1 MTYPE
6 AVAYIENHTWSKSRL
21 GLERTR
27 ALLHA
32 LGDPQKRLRFVHV
45 AGSNG
50 KGSTCAMLERILRAA
65 GYRTGLYISPYI
77 QDFCERIQLS
87 GGNIP
92 HDRLTAIT
100 ERVAAAADVMDDH
113 PSQFELVTAIG
124 MLYFLEEGCDIVVL
138 EVGMGGALDSTNV
151 IDAPEAAVLT
161 NIGLEHTEYLGSTV
175 TAIAETKAGI
185 VKPGCACV
193 CYDGAAE
200 AAAVVRRICAER
212 GVPLTEADFAQ
223 IEPLAS
229 SLAGQRFSYRGEEYD
244 LALLGRHQLYNAAV
258 ALETVG
264 VLRAR
269 GWAIGEDAVRTGLRD
284 VRWPA
289 RLEVLSREPL
299 FLLDGGHNPQ
309 CAEALAASLQ
319 ELLPDG
325 RAVFLMGVLA
335 DKDYPQIVDILA
347 PLAAEFICLTPVSDR
362 ALPAADLAA
371 FLTERGLTAHAC
383 DGIPEG
389 IEAALDAGG
398 PVIAFGS
405 LYLAGAVRT
414 AFPAALRRHLRRTR
428 LAARNRMTPMRC
440 GFLSD
445 RVVRHIRQLPA
456 YEAAKTVMIYR
467 AIRGEVRLQALESQD
482 GRDKRFVYPLCADG
496 RQLEARLP
504 LAPDAWIPGPFGIEE
519 PDPER
524 SELVDPAEIDL
535 VICPCSVFD
544 EAGNRLGMG
553 AGYYDRFLPAC
564 GNAFVAAAAFE
575 LQKADAIPAEPWDF
589 PMDAVVTE
597 NTAYKKN
604 DRVDR
609 T

>member
-1 MTYPE
+1 MTCEE
-6 AVAYIENHTWSKSRL
+6 AVAYIENYTWSKSRL

-32 LGDPQKRLRFVHV
+32 LGDPQKQLKFVHV

-77 QDFCERIQLS
+77 QDFCERIQLA
-87 GGNIP
+87 GENIP
-92 HDRLTAIT
+92 RDRLAAVT
-100 ERVAAAADVMDDH
+100 ERVAAAADAMDDH

-124 MLYFLEEGCDIVVL
+124 MVYFAEEHADLVVL

-161 NIGLEHTEYLGSTV
+161 NIGLEHTEYLGDTV
-175 TAIAETKAGI
+175 AAIAETKAGI
-185 VKPGCACV
+185 VKPGCSCV
-193 CYDGAAE
+193 CYDGDPE

-212 GVPLTEADFAQ
+212 GVPLTEADFTQ
-223 IEPLAS
+223 IEPRES
-229 SLAGQRFSYRGEEYD
+229 SLDGQRFSYRGTEYD
-244 LALLGRHQLYNAAV
+244 LSLLGRHQLYNAAV

-264 VLRAR
+264 VLRGR
-269 GWAIGEDAVRTGLRD
+269 GWAIDEAAVQTGLRE

-289 RLEVLSREPL
+289 RLEVLGREPL

-309 CAEALAASLQ
+309 CAEALAGSLK
-319 ELLPDG
+319 ELLPG
-325 RAVFLMGVLA
+325 EKAVFLMGVLA
-335 DKDYPQIVDILA
+335 DKDYPAIVDTLA
-347 PLAAEFICLTPVSDR
+347 PLASAFFCLTPLSDR
-362 ALPAADLAA
+362 ALPADDLAA
-371 FLTERGLTAHAC
+371 FLAARGLPAQAC
-383 DGIPEG
+383 GDIPAG
-389 IEAALDAGG
+389 IEAALEAGG
-398 PVIAFGS
+398 PVVAFGS

-414 AFPAALRRHLRRTR
+414 EFPAVYRRHLRKTK
-428 LAARNRMTPMRC
+428 LAVRNRMTPLRC

-445 RVVRHIRQLPA
+445 RVVRRLRQLPE

-467 AIRGEVRLQALESQD
+467 AVRGEVRLQALEAAD
-482 GRDKRFVYPLCADG
+482 GHEKRFVYPRCLDG
-496 RQLEARLP
+496 GAMEARRP

-519 PDPER
+519 PDPAR
-524 SELVDPAEIDL
+524 SERVDPAEIDL

-544 EAGNRLGMG
+544 ESGSRLGMG

-564 GNAFVAAAAFE
+564 ENAFVAAAAFE
-575 LQKADAIPAEPWDF
+575 LQKAAAIPAEPWDR

-597 NTAYKKN
+597 DAAY
-604 DRVDR
+604 RR
-609 T
+609 

>member
-1 MTYPE
+1 MTYAD

-32 LGDPQKRLRFVHV
+32 LGDPQKRLKFVHV

-77 QDFCERIQLS
+77 QDFCERIQLA
-87 GGNIP
+87 GENIP

-100 ERVAAAADVMDDH
+100 ARVAAAADAMEDH

-124 MLYFLEEGCDIVVL
+124 MLYFLEEGADIVVL

-161 NIGLEHTEYLGSTV
+161 NIGLEHTEYLGGTV
-175 TAIAETKAGI
+175 AAIAETKTGI

-193 CYDGAAE
+193 CYDGDPE
-200 AAAVVRRICAER
+200 ATAVIRRICQES
-212 GVPLTEADFAQ
+212 GVPLTAADFTQ
-223 IEPLAS
+223 IEPLES
-229 SLAGQRFSYRGEEYD
+229 SLDGQRFSYRGTAYD

-264 VLRAR
+264 VLRER
-269 GWAIGEDAVRTGLRD
+269 GWNIGGDAVQAGLRD

-289 RLEVLSREPL
+289 RMEVLGREPL

-309 CAEALAASLQ
+309 CAEALAGSLR
-319 ELLPDG
+319 ELLPEG
-325 RAVFLMGVLA
+325 KAVFLMGVLA
-335 DKDYPQIVDILA
+335 DKDYPAIVDAVA
-347 PLAAEFICLTPVSDR
+347 PLATEFCCLTPVSER

-371 FLTERGLTAHAC
+371 YLTERGLTAHAC

-389 IEAALDAGG
+389 IAAALDAGG

-405 LYLAGAVRT
+405 LYLAGAVRS
-414 AFPAALRRHLRRTR
+414 AFPAVYRRHLRNTKLAVRDR
-428 LAARNRMTPMRC
+428 LTPLRC

-445 RVVRHIRQLPA
+445 RVVRRIRQLPE

-467 AIRGEVRLQALESQD
+467 AVRGEVRLQALESGD
-482 GRDKRFVYPLCADG
+482 GHEKRFVYPRCLDG
-496 RQLEARLP
+496 GTMEALHPLE
-504 LAPDAWIPGPFGIEE
+504 PDAWISGPYGIEE
-519 PDPER
+519 PDPAR
-524 SELVDPAEIDL
+524 SELIDPAEIDL

-544 EAGNRLGMG
+544 AAGNRLGMG

-564 GNAFVAAAAFE
+564 ENAFVAAAAFA
-575 LQKADAIPAEPWDF
+575 LQKTAAIPAEPWDR

-597 NTAYKKN
+597 DAEY
-604 DRVDR
+604 RR
-609 T
+609 